1 MNAQHVSPVTG
12 NELHRTPTAA
22 FGRPT
27 QEIVVRR
34 LRATDLP
41 AIEAHLLAFDANDR
55 HSRFHALLGDD
66 AIRDYIGRIDF
77 ARMILTGAF
86 DEETG
91 DDSGR
96 LVGLAEAH
104 LDAPTSPLRAEVSVS
119 VLASHRSQG
128 IGRLLVAVALDAAAT
143 RGTRRADFYYQ
154 TGNRAVARLVRDLGA
169 PIATAPGFAS
179 LALPLGSA
187 SLH

>member
-1 MNAQHVSPVTG
+1 MNAQHVSPATG
-12 NELHRTPTAA
+12 NDFHRRRTAA

-27 QEIVVRR
+27 HELVIRR

-41 AIEAHLLAFDANDR
+41 AVEAHLLALDASDR

-77 ARMILTGAF
+77 ERMILIGAF
-86 DEETG
+86 DEGSE
-91 DDSGR
+91 R
-96 LVGLAEAH
+96 LVGMAEAH
-104 LDAPTSPLRAEVSVS
+104 LDATTSPLRAEVSVS
-119 VLASHRSQG
+119 VLPRHRSQG

-154 TGNRAVARLVRDLGA
+154 TGNRTVARLVRDLGA
-169 PIATAPGFAS
+169 PIATSPGFAA

-187 SLH
+187 LLH

>member
-1 MNAQHVSPVTG
+1 MNAQHVSPATG
-12 NELHRTPTAA
+12 NDFHRSRSSRTAA

-27 QEIVVRR
+27 QELVIRR

-41 AIEAHLLAFDANDR
+41 AIEAHLLALDASDR

-66 AIRDYIGRIDF
+66 AIRDYIARIDF
-77 ARMILTGAF
+77 ERMILTGAF
-86 DEETG
+86 DEGSE
-91 DDSGR
+91 R

-104 LDAPTSPLRAEVSVS
+104 LDATTSPLRAEVSVS
-119 VLASHRSQG
+119 VLPSHRSQG
-128 IGRLLVAVALDAAAT
+128 IGRLLVAVALDDAAT

-154 TGNRAVARLVRDLGA
+154 TGNRTVARLVRDLGA
-169 PIATAPGFAS
+169 PIATSPGFAS
-179 LALPLGSA
+179 LALPLGTP